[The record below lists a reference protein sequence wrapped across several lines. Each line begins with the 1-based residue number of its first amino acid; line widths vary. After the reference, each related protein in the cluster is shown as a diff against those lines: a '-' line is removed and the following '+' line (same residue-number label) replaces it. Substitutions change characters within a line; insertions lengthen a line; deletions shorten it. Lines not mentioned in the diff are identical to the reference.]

1 MQMDVYWDQKSIK
14 QIVMTSSNGQVKV
27 IGGTDS
33 SSHLAGLKTDSII
46 LKKENPLIGFYGFLS
61 GDLSEIIGLGGLVDM
76 CQANLFES

>member
-1 MQMDVYWDQKSIK
+1 MDVYWDQKSIK

-33 SSHLAGLKTDSII
+33 SSHLAGLKT
-46 LKKENPLIGFYGFLS
+46 ENPLIGFYGFLS

-76 CQANLFES
+76 CQADLGES